1 MRQLL
6 LFLVAMV
13 LGVVAATSCG
23 AVKTIGPTALVLEV
37 YFSESRGAKALVI
50 SGTAEVDGV
59 PVNVFPTSQRPEQL
73 TGAAFPVPQT
83 VRILLN
89 DSRGGIPLQL
99 TVIGINADGDPVEAA
114 TQTVTPV
121 AQAETSVTINL
132 KPFTDAVDADGGAP
146 TDAGLPTFD
155 AGTPD
160 AGVRCGCTTG
170 CCDASGRCASPIS
183 LLLGSRQMVTVVLSG
198 RTGEF
203 CSGLCPPGRTSQ
215 FVNGVCQCGA
225 TATCGDGLRC
235 QGQTSNGRC
244 LCDTSSGCRG
254 CCTSNNV
261 CDTGRALL
269 CGSAGNQCARCEGA
283 GNLCQLTGRCSVNM
297 CPPPS
302 SANQSQC
309 CSGSGPVSAQF
320 PVCPSATGD
329 CVACDLLRSSACR
342 PVAVGSAGQPCAC
355 GASGQCANNQ
365 LCLIQGGVPTC
376 VAVNLN

>member
-6 LFLVAMV
+6 LFLVAMG

-121 AQAETSVTINL
+121 AQAETSVTITI
-132 KPFTDAVDADGGAP
+132 KPFTDTVDADGGVSS
-146 TDAGLPTFD
+146 DAGVSID
-155 AGTPD
+155 AGAPD
-160 AGVRCGCTTG
+160 AGVRCTCTTG
-170 CCDASGRCASPIS
+170 CCDGSGRCAAPVP
-183 LLLGSRQMVTVVLSG
+183 LVLGSRNTLLAILSG

-203 CSGLCPPGRTSQ
+203 CNGVCPLGKTSQ
-215 FVNGVCQCGA
+215 FLNNTCLCGA
-225 TATCGDGLRC
+225 TAACGEGVRC
-235 QGQTSNGRC
+235 QGQNTNGRC
-244 LCDTSSGCRG
+244 VCDSSSGCRG
-254 CCTSNNV
+254 CCSNNG
-261 CDTGRALL
+261 CDVSRGA
-269 CGSAGNQCARCEGA
+269 CGNAGNQCVRCEGA
-283 GNLCQLTGRCSVNM
+283 GNFCGLTGRCTVNT

-302 SANQSQC
+302 PMSSQGQC
-309 CSGSGPVSAQF
+309 CSGAGMVSSQW
-320 PVCPSATGD
+320 PMCPSATGD
-329 CVACDLLRSSACR
+329 CVACDVLRSNACR
-342 PVAVGSAGQPCAC
+342 PVAVGSIGQACGC
-355 GASGQCANNQ
+355 GASPQCGSAQ
-365 LCLIQGGVPTC
+365 LCLIQNGAPTC
-376 VAVNLN
+376 VTPN